1 MFSFKTILLMVLKLL
16 NGQDFHLKNF
26 KDSKGHNSI
35 KNVGGVMNLF
45 LCTLSDDGLY
55 LYKVS

>member
-1 MFSFKTILLMVLKLL
+1 MVLKLL
-16 NGQDFHLKNF
+16 SGQDFHLKNF

-35 KNVGGVMNLF
+35 KNVGGVMDLF